1 MVCVILR
8 KDLEQLLCTV
18 TICIVRKEND
28 MCKKKVTVYCGNG
41 KGKTAAAFGYAIQSA
56 GQGRNSIIIQFM
68 KGKKEKE
75 TEQLLSRLEPE
86 VKFFSFAR
94 FEKDFSELSSEE
106 QQEESMNIR
115 NGFNFARKVLVT
127 GECNLLILDSFL
139 ELLDNGMISAEE
151 LDNLMNASSEDTE
164 ILFTGKHMND
174 ALRKY
179 AEKIYEI
186 HAD

>member
-1 MVCVILR
+1 
-8 KDLEQLLCTV
+8 
-18 TICIVRKEND
+18 
-28 MCKKKVTVYCGNG
+28 
-41 KGKTAAAFGYAIQSA
+41 
-56 GQGRNSIIIQFM
+56 M